1 MKPMIYS
8 RYKLYMKNNSEA
20 TLNGSTDPNQ
30 YTTDKYNKHTTNT
43 HIIVYIVILMIIA
56 AIIIARL
63 KLRKT

>member
-1 MKPMIYS
+1 
-8 RYKLYMKNNSEA
+8 MKNNSEA

-56 AIIIARL
+56 VIIIARL